1 MLRNASKGGG
11 GLKPSRKVKAGL
23 APGEGANVLQN
34 CQNSDI
40 QFRQFSL
47 RYVRTVISEMAF
59 QVTWGKGG
67 MSTTQMG
74 GITAAMLDEAQ
85 RTGNMNLVAR
95 GLEEICEDILGINER
110 KGQEG
115 VVSFAEMDTGVKWYE
130 RVPVTVL
137 MLNSNSIKKVSYLT
151 IELSL

>member
-1 MLRNASKGGG
+1 
-11 GLKPSRKVKAGL
+11 
-23 APGEGANVLQN
+23 
-34 CQNSDI
+34 
-40 QFRQFSL
+40 
-47 RYVRTVISEMAF
+47 MAF

-115 VVSFAEMDTGVKWYE
+115 AVSFAEMDTGVKWYE